1 MSDERPIVC
10 DTTPLIMLAGV
21 SLLELLPRLYGTILV
36 AETVVREF
44 DAKRS
49 AGDPDLTQVA
59 WITMRP
65 VSPAP
70 ELLEQLDAGEAAT
83 IALAEATNARL
94 VLLDERRGRRL
105 ARTRGLALAGTGAV
119 LLAGKTAGL
128 IPAIAPPLR
137 QMIAQGR
144 YLGPRLLDALLAA
157 ANETL
162 DDSA

>member
-1 MSDERPIVC
+1 MSDERPVVC

-21 SLLELLPRLYGTILV
+21 GLLDLLPQLYGTILV
-36 AETVVREF
+36 ADSVVREF
-44 DAKRS
+44 DAKRA
-49 AGDPDLTQVA
+49 AGDPDLSDVA
-59 WITMRP
+59 WMTIRP

-70 ELLEQLDAGEAAT
+70 DLLDQLDAGEAAT
-83 IALAEATNARL
+83 IALAEAMNARL
-94 VLLDERRGRRL
+94 VLLDERRGRWI
-105 ARTRGLALAGTGAV
+105 ARQRGLAVAGTGAV

-144 YLGPRLLDALLAA
+144 YLSPHLLTALLAA

-162 DDSA
+162 EDL